1 MNGKTPRIKW
11 VTRIRKSVHVD
22 GTFMNLSGEGLKSR

>member
-1 MNGKTPRIKW
+1 MNGKTPRLSGNKDQ
-11 VTRIRKSVHVD
+11 KSVNIG